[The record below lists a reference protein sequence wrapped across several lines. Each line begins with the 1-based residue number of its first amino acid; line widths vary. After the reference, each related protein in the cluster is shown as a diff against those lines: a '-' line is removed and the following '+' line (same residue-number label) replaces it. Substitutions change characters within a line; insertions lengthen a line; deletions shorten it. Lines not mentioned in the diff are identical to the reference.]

1 MTVCIVPN
9 SGFDCND
16 VFHIKGRFKEGMKS
30 DDVVKE
36 REGCEIQGARQ
47 VRASEGG
54 RLERRET

>member
-1 MTVCIVPN
+1 MTAHIVAN
-9 SGFDCND
+9 FWGHCNNI
-16 VFHIKGRFKEGMKS
+16 FHVKGRFKEGMKS

-54 RLERRET
+54 RLERHET